1 MSSEYSTSNGAIFVC
16 YNEVRKD
23 FYTMQNKIRWDF
35 LGLST
40 ETKPTAKNENV
51 TDGSTYFEVDTSK
64 MYVWYKNQWYE
75 IFPSE

>member
-1 MSSEYSTSNGAIFVC
+1 
-16 YNEVRKD
+16 
-23 FYTMQNKIRWDF
+23 MQNKFRWDF

-40 ETKPTAKNENV
+40 ESKPTATNENV

-75 IFPSE
+75 IFASE